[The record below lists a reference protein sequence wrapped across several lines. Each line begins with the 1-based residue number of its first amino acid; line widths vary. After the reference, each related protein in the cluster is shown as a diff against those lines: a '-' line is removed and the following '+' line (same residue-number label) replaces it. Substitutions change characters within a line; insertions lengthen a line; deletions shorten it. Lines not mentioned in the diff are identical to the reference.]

1 MDQECCRQVKERCV
15 FGNLRRASRVTALH
29 FDQAFSA
36 ADLRATQYSVLI
48 NVALAENVTIG
59 DLGKILRM
67 DQTTVTRNLKLLER
81 AGYIAIRKENGD
93 ARRKFVSLTDLGARK
108 MDETLPLWETVQK
121 KFEEELGE
129 EQFKKLISL
138 LREIEKICG

>member
-1 MDQECCRQVKERCV
+1 M
-15 FGNLRRASRVTALH
+15 FGNLRRASRVTALY

-36 ADLRATQYSVLI
+36 AGLRATQYSVLV
-48 NVALAENVTIG
+48 NVALTENVTIG
-59 DLGKILRM
+59 GLGQILRM

-81 AGYIAIRKENGD
+81 AGYIAIQRENGD

-108 MDETLPLWETVQK
+108 MEEALPLWETVQK
-121 KFEEELGE
+121 NIEEELGE
-129 EQFKKLISL
+129 EKFEKLISL